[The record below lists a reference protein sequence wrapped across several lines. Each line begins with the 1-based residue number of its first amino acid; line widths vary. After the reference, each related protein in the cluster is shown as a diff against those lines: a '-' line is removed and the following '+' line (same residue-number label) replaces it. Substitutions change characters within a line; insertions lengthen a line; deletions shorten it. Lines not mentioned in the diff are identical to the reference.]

1 VVRSSG
7 SLPCKPAQCRRLA
20 RGRDRAMRGGVG
32 YGRKDEALA
41 GNLERQLRWR
51 VVRDGE
57 KKDGARVRARARKG
71 ACERACARVR
81 KHVPHGV
88 VARLC
93 TCTPRPARAA
103 KSFHQARIL
112 SARLQPTLSRGAC
125 CASCPARSVVTR
137 SLVGSCVLSVWPYEL
152 VVARAMSRRLG
163 VHISAVELAVETTR
177 VV

>member
-1 VVRSSG
+1 MGVI
-7 SLPCKPAQCRRLA
+7 A
-20 RGRDRAMRGGVG
+20 RCAGVWGMGG
-32 YGRKDEALA
+32 KDEALA

-81 KHVPHGV
+81 KHAPHGAL
-88 VARLC
+88 ARLC
-93 TCTPRPARAA
+93 TCAPRPARAA
-103 KSFHQARIL
+103 KSFRQARIW
-112 SARLQPTLSRGAC
+112 SARLRPTLSRGAYC
-125 CASCPARSVVTR
+125 VSCPARSVVTR
-137 SLVGSCVLSVWPYEL
+137 SLAGNCVLSVWPYES

-163 VHISAVELAVETTR
+163 VHTSAVELAVETIR